1 MFFITHFNW
10 LYLQIIVNINAPKWR
25 KMNLAS
31 KITELRKEKAWSQSE
46 LAKQIQVSREIVGR
60 YERGDAV
67 PSIDIAKRMADA
79 FEVSL
84 DYLVG
89 ATEKQV
95 NKEMLNRIEAVDKMK
110 PEEKKMIYAFLD
122 AFITK
127 TRLQTLL

>member
-1 MFFITHFNW
+1 
-10 LYLQIIVNINAPKWR
+10 
-25 KMNLAS
+25 MNLAG
-31 KITELRKEKAWSQSE
+31 KITELRKEKGWSQSE

-67 PSIDIAKRMADA
+67 PSIDIAKRMADV

>member
-1 MFFITHFNW
+1 
-10 LYLQIIVNINAPKWR
+10 
-25 KMNLAS
+25 
-31 KITELRKEKAWSQSE
+31 
-46 LAKQIQVSREIVGR
+46 
-60 YERGDAV
+60 
-67 PSIDIAKRMADA
+67 
-79 FEVSL
+79 L

-110 PEEKKMIYAFLD
+110 PEEKKMIYTFLD

>member
-1 MFFITHFNW
+1 
-10 LYLQIIVNINAPKWR
+10 
-25 KMNLAS
+25 MNLAG
-31 KITELRKEKAWSQSE
+31 KITELRKEKGWSQSE

-67 PSIDIAKRMADA
+67 PSIDIAKRIADA

-110 PEEKKMIYAFLD
+110 PEEKKMVYTFLD